1 MESHIAASEP
11 LIRLRRIN
19 KVYQTEAGGFP
30 ALKDISADFRRGEFA
45 AIIGKS
51 GAGKSTLVN
60 MISGVDSLTSGEVW
74 VGETPVHTLSQDQ
87 ISRWRGKN
95 LGVIYQSFELLSQI
109 SIVSN
114 VMLPMDFCGLFV
126 PGKSYQRAM
135 RLLESVDIAEHAH
148 KFPTMISGGQ
158 QQRVAI
164 ARALANDPAVIV
176 ADEPT
181 GSLDSTTAEM
191 IYRIFDELAARGTT
205 VVMVTHDQSVASR
218 VDHLLR
224 IEDGRIVEDSYHD

>member
-1 MESHIAASEP
+1 MKPSEIAPEP
-11 LIRLRRIN
+11 LIRLRNVN
-19 KVYQTEAGGFP
+19 KVYQTEAGDFP
-30 ALKDISADFRRGEFA
+30 ALKDISADFRQGEFA

-60 MISGVDSLTSGEVW
+60 MISGVDSLNSGEVW
-74 VGETPVHTLSQDQ
+74 IDKTPVHTLSQNQ
-87 ISRWRGKN
+87 ISRWRGKTI
-95 LGVIYQSFELLSQI
+95 GVVYQSFELLSQI

-114 VMLPMDFCGLFV
+114 VMLPMDFCGTFV
-126 PGKSYQRAM
+126 PGKSYERAM
-135 RLLESVDIAEHAH
+135 QLLETVEIAEHAH

-181 GSLDSTTAEM
+181 GSLDSTTAEK
-191 IYRIFDELAARGTT
+191 IYQIFEGLAAQGKT
-205 VVMVTHDQSVASR
+205 VVMVTHDQTVASR
-218 VDHLLR
+218 VKHLLR
-224 IEDGRIVEDSYHD
+224 IADGRITEDTRRD

>member
-1 MESHIAASEP
+1 MKPPETAPEP
-11 LIRLRRIN
+11 LIRLRNVN
-19 KVYQTEAGGFP
+19 KVYQTEAGDFP
-30 ALKDISADFRRGEFA
+30 ALKDISADFRQGEFA

-60 MISGVDSLTSGEVW
+60 MISGVDSLNSGEVW
-74 VGETPVHTLSQDQ
+74 IDKTPVHTLSQNQ
-87 ISRWRGKN
+87 ISRWRGKTI
-95 LGVIYQSFELLSQI
+95 GVVYQSFELLSQI

-114 VMLPMDFCGLFV
+114 VMLPMDFCGTFV
-126 PGKSYQRAM
+126 PGKSYERAM
-135 RLLESVDIAEHAH
+135 QLLEIVEIAEHAH

-181 GSLDSTTAEM
+181 GSLDSTTAEK
-191 IYRIFDELAARGTT
+191 IYQIFEGLAAQGKT
-205 VVMVTHDQSVASR
+205 VVMVTHDQTVASR
-218 VDHLLR
+218 VKHLLR
-224 IEDGRIVEDSYHD
+224 IADGRITEDTRRD

>member
-1 MESHIAASEP
+1 MNTSQEP
-11 LIRLRRIN
+11 LIRLRN
-19 KVYQTEAGGFP
+19 VTKVYQTEAGDFP
-30 ALKDISADFRRGEFA
+30 ALHSVSAEFRRGEFA
-45 AIIGKS
+45 AVIGKS

-60 MISGVDSLTSGEVW
+60 MISGVDRLTSGEVW
-74 VGETPVHTLSQDQ
+74 VEDTPLHALSQDR

-95 LGVIYQSFELLSQI
+95 LGVIYQSFELLSQL

-126 PGKSYQRAM
+126 PGKSYEHAM
-135 RLLESVDIAEHAH
+135 RLLESVEIAEHAH
-148 KFPTMISGGQ
+148 KLPTMISGGQ

-181 GSLDSTTAEM
+181 GSLDSTTAER
-191 IYRIFDELAARGTT
+191 IYHIFEALAARGKT
-205 VVMVTHDQSVASR
+205 VVMVTHDESAASR

-224 IEDGRIVEDSYHD
+224 IADGQIVEDSRRD

>member
-1 MESHIAASEP
+1 MDTSQAAQEP
-11 LIRLRRIN
+11 LIRLRGVS
-19 KVYQTEAGGFP
+19 KVYRTEAGDFP
-30 ALKDISADFRRGEFA
+30 ALQDISADFRRGEFA
-45 AIIGKS
+45 AVVGKS

-60 MISGVDSLTSGEVW
+60 MISGVDRLTAGEVW
-74 VGETPVHTLSQDQ
+74 VNGTPVHALSQDEV
-87 ISRWRGKN
+87 SRWRGKN
-95 LGVIYQSFELLSQI
+95 LGVVYQSFELLSQL

-114 VMLPMDFCGLFV
+114 VMLPMDFCGLFI
-126 PGKSYQRAM
+126 PGKSYERAM
-135 RLLESVDIAEHAH
+135 RLLESVEIAGHAH

-191 IYRIFDELAARGTT
+191 IYRIFEELAARGKTI
-205 VVMVTHDQSVASR
+205 VMVTHDESAAAR
-218 VDHLLR
+218 VSHLLR
-224 IEDGRIVEDSYHD
+224 IADGRIVEDSRRD